1 MKIIKSNLIEA
12 ERKAA
17 YFAIFHKYLNSF
29 YLHKEKTFKTFNNFE
44 K

>member
-1 MKIIKSNLIEA
+1 MKSNLIKI

-17 YFAIFHKYLNSF
+17 YFAVFHKYLNSF
-29 YLHKEKTFKTFNNFE
+29 YLYKKKTFKTLNNFE